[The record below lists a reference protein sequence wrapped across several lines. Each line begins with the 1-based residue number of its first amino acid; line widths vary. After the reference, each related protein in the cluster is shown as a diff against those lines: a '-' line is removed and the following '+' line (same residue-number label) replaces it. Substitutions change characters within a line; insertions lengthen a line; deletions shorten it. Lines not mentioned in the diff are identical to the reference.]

1 MKKQNNKIRRG
12 LKWLPIKKNTT
23 TNQKQAAAMEGT
35 IEGRRDER
43 EARGSEISSFLE
55 GEKSNEM

>member
-1 MKKQNNKIRRG
+1 M
-12 LKWLPIKKNTT
+12 
-23 TNQKQAAAMEGT
+23 T
-35 IEGRRDER
+35 IEGRRDEW

>member
-1 MKKQNNKIRRG
+1 MA
-12 LKWLPIKKNTT
+12 KKNTT

-35 IEGRRDER
+35 IEGRCDDR